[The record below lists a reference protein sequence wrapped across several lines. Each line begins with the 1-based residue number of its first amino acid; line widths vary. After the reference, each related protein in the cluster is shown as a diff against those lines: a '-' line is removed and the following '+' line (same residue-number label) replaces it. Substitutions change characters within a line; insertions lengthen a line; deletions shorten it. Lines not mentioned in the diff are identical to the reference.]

1 MGGGF
6 LYCSMTLWIFS
17 HKTFG
22 SSTLGICRVTKDIH
36 IKEGTTNYSQLFR
49 PPQRRQDP
57 PSIPSKNIGQRVKTT
72 SDHLEWLRSRKE
84 TRLYRPRSSPIPVP
98 VKNRRK
104 EDLRFLLR
112 MALGEG
118 GREEAF
124 PVSRDSAIQLA
135 HVILDTKNRV
145 PPQSDRLGFSRLE
158 WEKR

>member
-84 TRLYRPRSSPIPVP
+84 TRLYRPTSSPIPVP

-104 EDLRFLLR
+104 EDLRFLLYEWHWGR
-112 MALGEG
+112 EG
-118 GREEAF
+118 G
-124 PVSRDSAIQLA
+124 S
-135 HVILDTKNRV
+135 
-145 PPQSDRLGFSRLE
+145 FSSF
-158 WEKR
+158 KRFCHPTCTCYTWYQKPCPSPER

>member
-1 MGGGF
+1 
-6 LYCSMTLWIFS
+6 MTLWIFS

-104 EDLRFLLR
+104 EDLRFLLYEWHWGR
-112 MALGEG
+112 EG
-118 GREEAF
+118 GRKLFQFQEIL
-124 PVSRDSAIQLA
+124 PSNLHMLYLIPKTVSLPRAIDSAFR
-135 HVILDTKNRV
+135 DWNGRRDNTKV
-145 PPQSDRLGFSRLE
+145 S
-158 WEKR
+158 